1 MAAGYEGLE
10 AAVVYRALGDFALAW
25 CGSEAALLALPE
37 PLQAVD
43 RSTWTQAYR
52 AVGQQEYPH
61 IWRVRDELP
70 LVSDDDIFEAV
81 LAIVIT
87 GICERAPQPC
97 TCGAHPGGPAAK

>member
-1 MAAGYEGLE
+1 MASS
-10 AAVVYRALGDFALAW
+10 V
-25 CGSEAALLALPE
+25 LALPE

-43 RSTWTQAYR
+43 RAAWTQAYR
-52 AVGQQEYPH
+52 AVGNEEYPH

-70 LVSDDDIFEAV
+70 LVTDDIFEAI

-97 TCGAHPGGPAAK
+97 TCGAHPGGSAAR

>member
-1 MAAGYEGLE
+1 MGRRVGGDDVQVVLGRLAFPEVAATRG
-10 AAVVYRALGDFALAW
+10 
-25 CGSEAALLALPE
+25 
-37 PLQAVD
+37 
-43 RSTWTQAYR
+43 TWTQAYR

-70 LVSDDDIFEAV
+70 LVTDDDIFEAV

-97 TCGAHPGGPAAK
+97 TCGAHPGGAAAE